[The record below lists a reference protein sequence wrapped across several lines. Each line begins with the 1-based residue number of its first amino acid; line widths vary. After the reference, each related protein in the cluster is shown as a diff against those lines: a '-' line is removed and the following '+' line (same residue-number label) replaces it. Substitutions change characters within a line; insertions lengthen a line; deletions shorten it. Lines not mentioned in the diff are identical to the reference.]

1 MSTIKEV
8 FFLATT
14 SSTLSSKLVF
24 RTWARELEPGSCHW
38 NNSCRAGLRF
48 WEEVGISPEAPGHP
62 CGHFTLQVWE
72 VGTSPGLPGHPWG
85 QSIFQC
91 PHWPQVGHAFVG
103 GHRLGMLLPSV
114 LTGCIRSRA
123 RGRGGLKPR
132 SGMTWASLISCLTCY
147 RQKGIFSFSLTFFFS
162 LSLLLPIIEHL
173 EGYF

>member
-1 MSTIKEV
+1 MALVSTIKEV

-38 NNSCRAGLRF
+38 NNCCRAGLRF

-72 VGTSPGLPGHPWG
+72 VGTSPGVPGNPWG

-91 PHWPQVGHAFVG
+91 PHQPQFGYAFVG
-103 GHRLGMLLPSV
+103 GRIVGLGMSLPSG
-114 LTGCIRSRA
+114 LTGCIGSRVQ
-123 RGRGGLKPR
+123 GGGGGGLKPC
-132 SGMTWASLISCLTCY
+132 SGMTGQADL
-147 RQKGIFSFSLTFFFS
+147 FS
-162 LSLLLPIIEHL
+162 
-173 EGYF
+173 